1 VHAIDTFVSSDSPL
15 ESERFARVAIGTGA
29 VVRALD
35 NSSVTTPDEIERLVR
50 LARANSIPLQVGVT
64 NGGNDG
70 SELARLGAIDAA
82 LAWPLRYSHSPAEVI
97 DLRDLR
103 SLTRI
108 VTAAAKAPT
117 RPAQRP

>member
-1 VHAIDTFVSSDSPL
+1 
-15 ESERFARVAIGTGA
+15 

-35 NSSVTTPDEIERLVR
+35 NSAVTPPDEIERMVR
-50 LARANSIPLQVGVT
+50 LARAAAIPLQVGTT

-70 SELARLGAIDAA
+70 SELARYGAIDVA

-103 SLTRI
+103 SLARI
-108 VTAAAKAPT
+108 VAAAAKAPT
-117 RPAQRP
+117 AKPRP